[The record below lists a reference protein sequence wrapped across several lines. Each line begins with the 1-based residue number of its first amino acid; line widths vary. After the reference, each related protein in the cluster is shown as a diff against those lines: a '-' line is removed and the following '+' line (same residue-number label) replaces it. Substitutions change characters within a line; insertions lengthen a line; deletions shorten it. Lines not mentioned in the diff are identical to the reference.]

1 MDILNHTYFGIICKY
16 NILLDYGNKSIN
28 SNTGILFFLGINNLK
43 LFLDIVVWYR
53 VYNEGIKKG
62 TGVSMEDEL
71 TRGKAAKEAG
81 VNIETLR
88 YYENIG
94 VIPKPFRSESGY
106 RIYTGETVQRIRF
119 VKVMQKLGFT
129 LQEIKELLD
138 IKMNSKTACRETTHI
153 LHQKINDVKDKISSL
168 QRILETLESME
179 LTCSMN
185 KTKEGCP
192 VLESLNTED

>member
-1 MDILNHTYFGIICKY
+1 
-16 NILLDYGNKSIN
+16 
-28 SNTGILFFLGINNLK
+28 
-43 LFLDIVVWYR
+43 
-53 VYNEGIKKG
+53 
-62 TGVSMEDEL
+62 MEDEL

-94 VIPKPFRSESGY
+94 VIPEPFRSESGY
-106 RIYTGETVQRIRF
+106 RLYTEEAIQRIRF

-138 IKMNSKTACRETTHI
+138 IKMDSETACRETSHI
-153 LHQKINDVKDKISSL
+153 VHQKIGDVKDKISSL
-168 QRILETLESME
+168 NCILETLKNME
-179 LTCSMN
+179 RTCSMN

-192 VLESLNTED
+192 ILESLNTED